1 MLLCMNQL
9 LFDDEEYY
17 FQITDE
23 LESDRLFI
31 LIIYDIVDNKRR
43 TKFAKLLEGYG
54 KRVQKSAF
62 EAMLSEKNY
71 YKLIDQIPAYI
82 DRNGEDS
89 VRVYKITGKGKVKSW
104 GIEPV
109 SEEEIILVYRKMKM
123 GKKYLFSPVGNTD
136 PIKYFHDGSL
146 LHICRHYQPDVVY
159 LYLSK
164 EMIENHKKDN
174 RYVRSVE
181 LLSEKIN
188 HNIEVH
194 VIENSDMIDVQQY
207 DVFFT
212 EFRKIIGEIEKQK
225 NNEDIL
231 LVNMASGTP
240 AMKSALL
247 VMATLAEYRFIPIQV
262 STPKKKGNLEYEDRD
277 DYDVE
282 TNWELNEDN
291 RSEAENRCHEIK
303 CMNLMR
309 LLKID
314 IIKKHLLSYDY
325 RAALEVGKDIKD
337 DISPEIYNWLEAAAA
352 RSVLDWNK
360 MNKALPKGNGIV
372 TPVKT
377 DDVKRS
383 LFEYTLI
390 LDLKLKRG
398 EYADFIRAFTPLG
411 VDLMESVIEQYCEV
425 NISDYYKGKNSAK
438 QWNQRKLESSEILPL
453 LQGDFSRFNFGP
465 VYSIQLVNLIEA
477 KCSDDLLKQRAREL
491 VTVEQNTRNIA
502 AHNIVSVTE
511 KWVKEQTGKSVSVI
525 MWLIKYICSRV
536 KINIREENWNS
547 YDKMNTHIIKLLDEL

>member
-1 MLLCMNQL
+1 
-9 LFDDEEYY
+9 
-17 FQITDE
+17 
-23 LESDRLFI
+23 
-31 LIIYDIVDNKRR
+31 
-43 TKFAKLLEGYG
+43 
-54 KRVQKSAF
+54 
-62 EAMLSEKNY
+62 
-71 YKLIDQIPAYI
+71 
-82 DRNGEDS
+82 
-89 VRVYKITGKGKVKSW
+89 
-104 GIEPV
+104 
-109 SEEEIILVYRKMKM
+109 M

-411 VDLMESVIEQYCEV
+411 VDLME
-425 NISDYYKGKNSAK
+425 
-438 QWNQRKLESSEILPL
+438 
-453 LQGDFSRFNFGP
+453 

-511 KWVKEQTGKSVSVI
+511 KWVKEQTGKSVSEI
-525 MWLIKYICSRV
+525 IWLIKYICSRV

>member
-1 MLLCMNQL
+1 
-9 LFDDEEYY
+9 
-17 FQITDE
+17 
-23 LESDRLFI
+23 
-31 LIIYDIVDNKRR
+31 
-43 TKFAKLLEGYG
+43 
-54 KRVQKSAF
+54 
-62 EAMLSEKNY
+62 
-71 YKLIDQIPAYI
+71 
-82 DRNGEDS
+82 
-89 VRVYKITGKGKVKSW
+89 
-104 GIEPV
+104 
-109 SEEEIILVYRKMKM
+109 M

-262 STPKKKGNLEYEDRD
+262 STPKKKGNLEYEDRG

-511 KWVKEQTGKSVSVI
+511 KWVKEQTGKSVSEI

-547 YDKMNTHIIKLLDEL
+547 YDKMNTHIIKQLDEL